1 MEFIAQTNHTVYL
14 IIINVVW
21 QIGVC
26 LFYNMSSLLG
36 GLSSSNVYSSMVKA
50 ALEEEENGVAWVVE
64 TGRELHEFAVFLRVG
79 RSGLTSQINLSIT
92 GKRNE
97 GGTYGR
103 MGRLVVNM
111 YKCTADIRQDLYLV
125 LETLAEVVGLPERR
139 VRVHHDVYF
148 DEIVRSTLTK
158 VRAREE

>member
-1 MEFIAQTNHTVYL
+1 MEFIAQTNHTVYI

-64 TGRELHEFAVFLRVG
+64 TSRELHEFAVFLRVG
-79 RSGLTSQINLSIT
+79 RPGLTSQINLSIT

-111 YKCTADIRQDLYLV
+111 YKCAADIRQDLYFV

>member
-1 MEFIAQTNHTVYL
+1 MADWGL
-14 IIINVVW
+14 
-21 QIGVC
+21 
-26 LFYNMSSLLG
+26 SLLQHVFSLG

-79 RSGLTSQINLSIT
+79 RSELTSRINLSIT

-97 GGTYGR
+97 GDTYGR

-125 LETLAEVVGLPERR
+125 LETLAEVVSLPERR

-148 DEIVRSTLTK
+148 DEIVWSTLTK